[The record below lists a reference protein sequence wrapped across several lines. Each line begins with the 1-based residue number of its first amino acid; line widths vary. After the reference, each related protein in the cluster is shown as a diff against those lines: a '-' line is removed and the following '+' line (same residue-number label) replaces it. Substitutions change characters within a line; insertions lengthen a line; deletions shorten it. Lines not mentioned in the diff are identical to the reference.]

1 MMGGMGFMMGYS
13 EGYNGGNGV
22 CVRAYMCV
30 GMQMCARARACIHV
44 CVCVCA
50 CEPISNLCA
59 ESTLL
64 VKHNMRLNFKCI
76 IK

>member
-13 EGYNGGNGV
+13 GGYNGGNGV
-22 CVRAYMCV
+22 YVCAYTCV
-30 GMQMCARARACIHV
+30 GMQMCARARVCIHV
-44 CVCVCA
+44 CMCA
-50 CEPISNLCA
+50 CVPISNLCA